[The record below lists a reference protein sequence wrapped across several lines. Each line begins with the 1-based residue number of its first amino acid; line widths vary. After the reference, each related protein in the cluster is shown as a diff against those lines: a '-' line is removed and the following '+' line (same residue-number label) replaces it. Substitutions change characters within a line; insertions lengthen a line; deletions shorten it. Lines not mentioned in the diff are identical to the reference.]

1 VFREFVALCRDLD
14 LFGRELIA
22 VDGSRIKAVY
32 SRERNFTRAKLDKAL
47 AESDERLARYL
58 GQLDEADEDDEDGP
72 GGGSVDRL
80 QEKIAAIR
88 GRRERL
94 EEHRKTLEE
103 SGQDQLSL
111 TDPDARAMHA
121 ASRVGVGY
129 NVQIAVDAK
138 HKLIVEQQVHT
149 KVSDLGL
156 LAQTAAAARESLAV
170 ERIDA
175 VADGG
180 YFKIEDI
187 AACEAAGVMPHVPK
201 PERGPARRDG
211 LFPKERFRYDARE
224 DTYTCPGGHR
234 LTAGRKRKVRE
245 GAFVI
250 DYARPSACKGCAL
263 RPRCTKGASR
273 KVTRYENEAVLERMA
288 ERLARRPEL
297 LDRRRESVEHP
308 FGAIK
313 QWMGQGAFLMQRLE
327 NVRAE
332 FSLTALAYNIR
343 RAITLVG
350 IPALIAAVQG

>member
-1 VFREFVALCRDLD
+1 
-14 LFGRELIA
+14 
-22 VDGSRIKAVY
+22 
-32 SRERNFTRAKLDKAL
+32 
-47 AESDERLARYL
+47 
-58 GQLDEADEDDEDGP
+58 
-72 GGGSVDRL
+72 VDRL